1 MNDYMRALH
10 QRFFQEPDC
19 TEIRRELE
27 TLRLT
32 LRDKLDR
39 QDRETLLKLTDLAI
53 ELREVVSLASF
64 TAGFQLALGI
74 AGELTPY
81 SFEDDEVERALRR
94 QEQKEP

>member
-27 TLRLT
+27 ALRLT

-53 ELREVVSLASF
+53 ELRE
-64 TAGFQLALGI
+64 TIRGRHGPQTGGRTLG
-74 AGELTPY
+74 GPH
-81 SFEDDEVERALRR
+81 RGR
-94 QEQKEP
+94 P